1 MINVAVIAEE
11 WRDIEGYEGLYQVSS
26 FGRVKSFYKWNG
38 HKHIY
43 KEHIIEG
50 YVQTVRKSYARR
62 VVNLTNCKGE
72 RKMFKVHR
80 LVANAFIEN
89 PNNYNVINHIDGNP
103 LNNYVSNLEWCTP
116 KHNAQHA
123 IENKLKKCAT
133 NRDDLKEII
142 DSYIKFGKNYTTK
155 KYNLTTENLD
165 YIRKK
170 YGIKANRK
178 MKNTITK
185 YDVIE
190 DIKAGRRNVDIAM
203 KYNCSKY
210 LIGVWKYN
218 LKKEGFI

>member
-1 MINVAVIAEE
+1 
-11 WRDIEGYEGLYQVSS
+11 
-26 FGRVKSFYKWNG
+26 
-38 HKHIY
+38 
-43 KEHIIEG
+43 
-50 YVQTVRKSYARR
+50 
-62 VVNLTNCKGE
+62 
-72 RKMFKVHR
+72 MFKVHR

-142 DSYIKFGKNYTTK
+142 DSYIKFGKNYT
-155 KYNLTTENLD
+155 
-165 YIRKK
+165 
-170 YGIKANRK
+170 
-178 MKNTITK
+178 MKK